1 MTVARHAK
9 KADEKSKVAGLG
21 LEGLGSLSDL
31 LTPAAT
37 GPTGEPVDLPLA
49 LIDEDRN
56 QPRQTFSDEDLDELA
71 DLIKTHGVKVP
82 ICVHRNPDEEGR
94 YVISDGA
101 RRYRASLRA
110 GKETIPAVVGKAFS
124 VVEQI
129 IVNRDR
135 LDAPPKD
142 KARAFARLMKEHG
155 WTQRQLAEQF
165 GLKEPKNNGQAQGAK
180 AGKPAKYLVSEAY
193 ISQHLAL
200 LSLPKPIDE
209 VFDSGRCSDVTLI
222 NELAQ
227 AYRRNPAEVR
237 AWLEDDSQEL
247 TRGSVKLLREYLE
260 DKRRHAGADNS
271 DQGGEEGAQGIEEP
285 SPRRAKP
292 ARDPHKMTR
301 PVIQVTHDER
311 IARLLLDRR
320 PTVEG
325 RAWLKY
331 EEDGQETEADLTAVQ
346 LVALLEG

>member
-1 MTVARHAK
+1 MSVARHTRKTAG
-9 KADEKSKVAGLG
+9 KSKGAGQGMKAVASPSA
-21 LEGLGSLSDL
+21 LERPG
-31 LTPAAT
+31 AAA
-37 GPTGEPVDLPLA
+37 PTGEAINLPLA
-49 LIDEDRN
+49 LIDEDPH
-56 QPRQTFSDEDLDELA
+56 QPRQTFSEDELDELA
-71 DLIKTHGVKVP
+71 GSIKTLGVKVP
-82 ICVHRNPDEEGR
+82 ICVHRNPDAKGR

-110 GKETIPAVVGKAFS
+110 GKKTIPAVVGKPFS

-129 IVNRDR
+129 VVNRDR

-165 GLKEPKNNGQAQGAK
+165 GLKEPRSNAPPAGAQ

-209 VFDSGRCSDVTLI
+209 VFDSGRCTDVTLI

-237 AWLEDDSQEL
+237 AWLDDDSQEL
-247 TRGSVKLLREYLE
+247 TRGSVKLLREYLQ
-260 DKRRHAGADNS
+260 DKRRHASANS
-271 DQGGEEGAQGIEEP
+271 TDPGMEAGAQGLEA
-285 SPRRAKP
+285 SHPRRAQRAP
-292 ARDPHKMTR
+292 ELHKMSGA
-301 PVIQVTHDER
+301 VIQVMHAER
-311 IARLLLDRR
+311 TARLLLERR
-320 PTVEG
+320 PSAHG

-331 EEDGQETEADLTAVQ
+331 EDDGQESEADLASVQ